1 MADTPVD
8 SSLPGLLS
16 TGIQFGLNQS
26 LQNELLQSSIDNLTQ
41 FAQSVDAQQYPD
53 LLQEINSNIDLAQ
66 QGKISPA
73 QMLAAVQQKSNLL
86 GIKVPQQFTD
96 TVNSALAQEQ
106 AVAKAG
112 GYTPADR
119 AALEQAFQGVVGQER
134 GQQAAIA
141 ANQQAR
147 GQYGGG
153 QALDQE
159 QTALQG
165 DISTAANTGNQVV
178 QAGLAR
184 ALAAMQNEGQLGLAG
199 GQQSF
204 GQQATVAGAQ
214 DAINQLNTTLQ
225 QQANTA
231 NMQANNAAIQ
241 QTAAQELAR
250 EQANQQAQLSLNQQ
264 RTGAQN
270 QNVQNEQQGENIA
283 VGALKQA
290 GQDAASL
297 APAVYKQTQAGQS
310 TLAQQLLGPT
320 GSLSPLVTS
329 AGKAISGALGG
340 GNTTD
345 AYGRNPSDPNY
356 LTVPGAGEGGNP
368 GYVPVPPDNSGGGTD
383 TSGGD
388 TSTGADNG
396 GFARGGEVKGYVD
409 GGQVVPS
416 YQLPT
421 IRNPQVGN
429 SSNSDIL
436 GGILNQIN
444 GRNVVTTAANTNVN
458 PDTAQDSAQNAMN
471 NAFSNI
477 QLNGQPN
484 RVNNPSQDP
493 FNGDMAAFPMIEN
506 LGQAPLGQ
514 APQHVAR
521 NTTPVRPAAPTS
533 TQQPNPF
540 TSELKPGVQKPSWA
554 QNGIPMDPGY
564 IESYDD
570 WLKSLPQSDFQT
582 VKPTNPPSTVAKQG
596 APVEWLGGI
605 PNLGSAPLSENPA
618 KPQVFNIDGPR
629 AQPKPQTPP
638 RMTTQPIRPQLG
650 TRAMMSTG
658 GDVHGPGTETSDS
671 IPVRLSNHE
680 YVVNADSTKKY
691 KPLIEAINNDD
702 HEGILDSLMSICG
715 PSKDC
720 EVVVT
725 GKGKK
730 IDGQKALSDAL
741 RAMSKGSDE

>member
-1 MADTPVD
+1 MADTPTPVD

-26 LQNELLQSSIDNLTQ
+26 LQNKLLQSSIDNLTQ
-41 FAQSVDAQQYPD
+41 FAQSVDAQKYPN
-53 LLQEINSNIDLAQ
+53 LLAEINNNINLAQ

-86 GIKVPQQFTD
+86 GVKVPPQFTD
-96 TVNSALAQEQ
+96 SVNSALAQEAQ
-106 AVAKAG
+106 VAKQ
-112 GYTPADR
+112 GYTPVERSAIQN
-119 AALEQAFQGVVGQER
+119 ALSGVIN
-134 GQQAAIA
+134 QQKGEEAAIG

-159 QTALQG
+159 TTALQG
-165 DISTAANTGNQVV
+165 EINNASSTANQTQANAYQ
-178 QAGLAR
+178 R
-184 ALAAMQNEGQLGLAG
+184 ALAALQNEGQLGLAG

-297 APAVYKQTQAGQS
+297 APTVYKNAQAGQS

-320 GSLSPLVTS
+320 GALSGAVS
-329 AGKAISGALGG
+329 GAGKLIGGILGG
-340 GNTTD
+340 SGSGSGSGSGTP
-345 AYGRNPSDPNY
+345 PSSGGG
-356 LTVPGAGEGGNP
+356 TVPPESTGP
-368 GYVPVPPDNSGGGTD
+368 VPLPPDNSGGGGSD
-383 TSGGD
+383 TGGGSYDDGSGG
-388 TSTGADNG
+388 GYA
-396 GFARGGEVKGYVD
+396 FGGEIGVD
-409 GGQVVPS
+409 GGIRP
-416 YQLPT
+416 YQMPT
-421 IRNPQVGN
+421 LGAPVENT
-429 SSNSDIL
+429 SNSDIL

-444 GRNVVTTAANTNVN
+444 GREVRTTAAPLSNT
-458 PDTAQDSAQNAMN
+458 SQNALEG
-471 NAFSNI
+471 A
-477 QLNGQPN
+477 
-484 RVNNPSQDP
+484 
-493 FNGDMAAFPMIEN
+493 FNGFGGFGEE
-506 LGQAPLGQ
+506 
-514 APQHVAR
+514 APQRVAR
-521 NTTPVRPAAPTS
+521 NTMPSDP
-533 TQQPNPF
+533 QG
-540 TSELKPGVQKPSWA
+540 PGH
-554 QNGIPMDPGY
+554 
-564 IESYDD
+564 
-570 WLKSLPQSDFQT
+570 
-582 VKPTNPPSTVAKQG
+582 
-596 APVEWLGGI
+596 
-605 PNLGSAPLSENPA
+605 
-618 KPQVFNIDGPR
+618 VFNIDGPR
-629 AQPKPQTPP
+629 AQPHP
-638 RMTTQPIRPQLG
+638 RMTTQPVGGNMNRN
-650 TRAMMSTG
+650 AMYSSG

-680 YVVNADSTKKY
+680 YVVNAESTKKY
-691 KPLIEAINNDD
+691 KPMLEAINNDD
-702 HEGILDSLMSICG
+702 HAGILDSLMSICG